1 MMCNKKG
8 GQARM
13 GKKTR
18 NILAVAGL
26 LALSMQGAPVVAQSV
41 PAGTGDPLCENSG
54 LLGPKLFT
62 DICWACLFPIKVAGA
77 QLTPGSAPRDSAT
90 QILCACPKGSSGIYT
105 PGVVTSM
112 WEPARIIEH
121 VKTPG
126 CSPTLGG
133 VRLPLGNKRSYG
145 RLVTDQTVLS
155 NGTDGSF
162 FHTHYYSFPLLQ
174 ILDLYMPTNCNND
187 GYLDL
192 DIMSFSEIDP
202 TWNNPT
208 LAFFQ
213 NPEAAAVANPIAQA
227 ACAAETTTLAA
238 GGQPIQTLWWCNG
251 SWGGMYPLSGYT
263 FSQDANRTSGL
274 LASKLLA
281 QQHRRGLARLTM
293 GNSNLCSASI
303 FPTIPKGQ
311 YKMTQFMPKAQ
322 TQEAMWIGEHPYQW
336 DGGPGRHVPG
346 THNDT
351 MYMVWRWTDCCNN
364 L

>member
-293 GNSNLCSASI
+293 GNSNICSASI